1 MFKGLFS
8 SSEKDDEENFRDNDN
23 GTLLETFLHFTPS
36 KTYIY
41 TNYMERNSYD
51 GETHL
56 DGAIRVEF
64 VTLTGASTV
73 VPSNNL
79 EMVKKLY
86 RLDSETPDKVVVIDV
101 LKLEEL
107 IDADLD
113 SK

>member
-8 SSEKDDEENFRDNDN
+8 SSEKDEAQSFRDNDN
-23 GTLLETFLHFTPS
+23 GTLVETLLHFTPR

-41 TNYMERNSYD
+41 TNYTDRNSYD

-56 DGAIRVEF
+56 DGTIMVEF
-64 VTLTGASTV
+64 VTLTGASTI

-86 RLDSETPDKVVVIDV
+86 RLDSETPDNVVVIDV

-107 IDADLD
+107 IVAEMH
-113 SK
+113 SE

>member
-1 MFKGLFS
+1 MLKGLFS
-8 SSEKDDEENFRDNDN
+8 SSEKDNAETFRGDNN
-23 GTLLETFLHFTPS
+23 TLLETLLHFTPS

-41 TNYMERNSYD
+41 TNYTERNSYD

-64 VTLTGASTV
+64 ITITGASTI

-107 IDADLD
+107 INAEMPID
-113 SK
+113 